1 MLETY
6 GSPLSFWLGP
16 KLFIL
21 CDNPDDA
28 QILLNSPNS
37 MYKDEVY
44 RFIECF
50 GLDGGGLIS
59 ISGDTWKY
67 HRKLLNPCFT
77 PKILESYSPIFN
89 KCGQIL
95 CRNVTQLVAKGETFD
110 ILESMLACSLDL
122 VVETSMGTQLNCQDG
137 NNGKFL
143 VATER

>member
-1 MLETY
+1 MMKQY

-16 KLFIL
+16 KLFVL
-21 CDNPDDA
+21 TDNPDDV

-44 RFIECF
+44 RFMECF
-50 GLDGGGLIS
+50 GLNAGGLIS

-77 PKILESYSPIFN
+77 PKILESYAPIFN

-95 CRNVTQLVAKGETFD
+95 NRNINQLVEKGDSFD
-110 ILESMLACSLDL
+110 VLHSMLACSLDL
-122 VVETSMGTQLNCQDG
+122 VVETSMGKQLNCQDG
-137 NNGKFL
+137 NNGQFL
-143 VATER
+143 VASER